1 MADNIE
7 NTYTESPSFVY
18 DGKQYDSKVIANY
31 LEKNASKWIAHSGF
45 SGNLEVASS
54 INELISRIQDGDIDS
69 MDESGVVHSNS
80 YFTNNGGYKHLF
92 NFNNEKGIIRT
103 GKKLDSN
110 GVAALFLKEA
120 MSAVDS
126 KSNSN
131 TTTKVQPFS
140 NEFLSKAWVN
150 KYFGGNSPTPTN
162 IISSWY
168 NLDSKNSEGKRGI
181 QNRLMEFSK
190 FLNQYANS
198 SDLLKYD
205 YKDSAYGNAQ
215 VYRDRLKAAAVAAQQ
230 AAADGSEQSFNN
242 FLSLYSQAGGKDADI
257 LFSRTDNV
265 GVEQDIQQGTISDPI
280 ADARKQKIEELR
292 LMGYNENE
300 VAQRIAEWEA
310 NLKKDQQKL
319 RLQYDE
325 DRDWNTYLTGFT
337 PGTDYHYRFVHYNTD
352 SANDENFWGGRYGHG
367 LGDDQNVQSF
377 FKKHANTIK
386 QLEKDMIKGKPLSH
400 EILSDGITKAEAM
413 AAYIAYD
420 SSNPNSADDYITSD
434 DGTLIIKATIQPD
447 GSAYKYNPKTKTL
460 SRMYINPAH
469 PNGALY
475 KYFKEQWL
483 KNRYTNLKEGGVIKA
498 FGGTSVDDLWKTRET
513 EQKKEV
519 ADAADKAGKTV
530 DQYRAG
536 NRHIVQDGKDLFDA
550 FEDQD
555 WFRLGAMGAD
565 IVGLV
570 ASLTGYGDVIN
581 AGTNVVSI
589 GANVAANVLDES
601 MTTSDKWINGATQVG
616 LSAIGLIPGLESL
629 KIIKNASSVAKPVL
643 KTIKGLMTVYGAVDS
658 LQTWGNVWQKIE
670 KGENLT
676 VNDWRDVGR
685 SITFLTNVGKNG
697 IQSAKGKAAL
707 KKAGLTKKN
716 NKVEP
721 KTTSSKDLEQTEGW
735 KDKNWFE
742 KLKARVSNWQNN
754 TRAKQIA
761 SAKNLFSEDQ
771 YKISDPTAYNQFLAK
786 YGLNGQKATATGWD
800 RFFYGTG
807 KYSDIGRIHSRWDI
821 LPTPIGLLPYYSQEE
836 INKFNRNS
844 AEKNLIE
851 SLKNITKAYKDSK
864 NVQNSA
870 LNINT
875 PVTIPKGNRNLD
887 LSESRI
893 IIGDNKHH
901 ILTKSGKALEDD
913 FQLKF
918 PDAKEI
924 NPNLLTRSPNTY
936 KKALFS
942 PSAGMA
948 FAYDNGGKLEIL
960 KAFKEGGI
968 LKFQNPAGS
977 LPETFFDYINDWKK
991 GAIFDYNTRYRNDV
1005 NKSDN
1010 KLTHIKREHYGTDN
1024 IASGNDKYDPVYG
1037 GNIAEQN
1044 DYNKWFYKQLLT
1056 NKDLAKQWAWD
1067 YLNGHNEITTH
1078 GQNWF
1083 GKTSDGKYDINQFNY
1098 NNFIKSENLWNDRIN
1113 GEGHDVYGSY
1123 VYYIK
1128 DSNGNKQYVRLKT
1141 GQIPEGWK
1149 SHSKTLMNG
1158 QDIVHEILLTPEG
1171 EQENSNPNNNIPTKN
1186 PSSEKDPNDISNDTE
1201 EVEGEGGLT
1210 EGGSYTN
1217 PYSNIVKQSLSKVN
1231 RYFDKIDPYSI
1242 LRLTGALAH
1251 NNRVNRLNHQKGVSL
1266 VSHTPKHL
1274 NIEEPRSKVDSEM
1287 ADAAKIDAA
1296 AKRTASG
1303 LTDAGLAAAT
1313 MLEGASR
1320 SDDSRQKI
1328 NNYRNDYVQRRID
1341 AQTNQEFAN
1350 VDMRDADRN
1359 ENAMRFTQFRNFL
1372 IDGDMAKLYADW
1384 DKAWNPWLM
1393 EQSYNRKTKLADDKA
1408 AAIYAAELNADTQR
1422 KNYLGDLPSR
1432 LAAAT
1437 YGSKEYNNLR
1447 EELTKRINEYNAGPG
1462 FDAMMDIL
1470 RAKGIDTSKIQ
1481 RPKKQNSI
1489 NFEGVDKVTSNKAT
1503 YSKKGGILNYMKY
1516 LKSGGKTS
1524 KDDGPVKTRSKD
1536 LDRFQKAVKQ
1546 AADSSDKQLARL
1558 AAATLLELKR
1568 SMGK

>member
-80 YFTNNGGYKHLF
+80 DFTNNGGYKHLF
-92 NFNNEKGIIRT
+92 NFNNGKGIIRT

-126 KSNSN
+126 ESNSN
-131 TTTKVQPFS
+131 TTTEVQPFS

-168 NLDSKNSEGKRGI
+168 NLDSKNSDGKRGI

-215 VYRDRLKAAAVAAQQ
+215 VYRDKLKAAAVAAQQ

-265 GVEQDIQQGTISDPI
+265 GAEQDIQQGTISDPI

-292 LMGYNENE
+292 LMGYNESE

-310 NLKKDQQKL
+310 NLKKNQQKL

-352 SANDENFWGGRYGHG
+352 SVNDENFWGGRYGHG

-386 QLEKDMIKGKPLSH
+386 QLEKDMIAGKPLSH

-555 WFRLGAMGAD
+555 WLRLGAMGAD

-570 ASLTGYGDVIN
+570 ASLTGYGDTIN

-589 GANVAANVLDES
+589 GANVAADVLDES

-716 NKVEP
+716 NKSEP
-721 KTTSSKDLEQTEGW
+721 KTTSSKDLEKTEGW

-754 TRAKQIA
+754 TRAKQTA
-761 SAKNLFSEDQ
+761 SAKNLFLEDQ
-771 YKISDPTAYNQFLAK
+771 YEISDPTAYNQFLAK
-786 YGLNGQKATATGWD
+786 YGLNGKPATATGWD

-807 KYSDIGRIHSRWDI
+807 KYSDIGRIHSRWNID
-821 LPTPIGLLPYYSQEE
+821 PEFGHV
-836 INKFNRNS
+836 
-844 AEKNLIE
+844 AANL
-851 SLKNITKAYKDSK
+851 
-864 NVQNSA
+864 A
-870 LNINT
+870 LNGYEGRT
-875 PVTIPKGNRNLD
+875 PLGKQPLTDPYGIRLNSYVNRIRLNRMNFERRKQHLPNPYP
-887 LSESRI
+887 ERI
-893 IIGDNKHH
+893 IPNGVQF
-901 ILTKSGKALEDD
+901 G
-913 FQLKF
+913 FGLKQ
-918 PDAKEI
+918 
-924 NPNLLTRSPNTY
+924 
-936 KKALFS
+936 
-942 PSAGMA
+942 
-948 FAYDNGGKLEIL
+948 GGKLEML

-977 LPETFFDYINDWKK
+977 FPETPFIYINDWRE
-991 GAIFDYNTRYRNDV
+991 GAIFNPSIRYRNDV
-1005 NKSDN
+1005 NESDN
-1010 KLTHIKREHYGTDN
+1010 KLTHIKRENYGTDN

-1037 GNIAEQN
+1037 GKIAEQN
-1044 DYNKWFYKQLLT
+1044 DYNKWFYEQLLT
-1056 NKDLAKQWAWD
+1056 NKDIAKQWAWD
-1067 YLNGHNEITTH
+1067 YLNGHNGITTH
-1078 GQNWF
+1078 GQDWF

-1098 NNFIKSENLWNDRIN
+1098 NNFIKSKNLWGDGIN

-1128 DSNGNKQYVRLKT
+1128 DSNGNKQYVQLKDR
-1141 GQIPEGWK
+1141 QIPVGWK
-1149 SHSKTLMNG
+1149 AFQPTLMNG
-1158 QDIVHEILLTPEG
+1158 QDIVHEILLTPKG
-1171 EQENSNPNNNIPTKN
+1171 EQENSNLNNNIPTEN

-1210 EGGSYTN
+1210 EGGAYTN
-1217 PYSNIVKQSLSKVN
+1217 PYSDIVKQSLSKVN

-1274 NIEEPRSKVDSEM
+1274 NIEEPRSKVDSGM
-1287 ADAAKIDAA
+1287 VDAAKIDAA

-1328 NNYRNDYVQRRID
+1328 NDYRNDYVQRRID

-1393 EQSYNRKTKLADDKA
+1393 EQSHNRKTKLADDKA
-1408 AAIYAAELNADTQR
+1408 AAVYVAELNADTQR
-1422 KNYLGDLPSR
+1422 KNYLGDLPNR

-1437 YGSKEYNNLR
+1437 YGSKEYNKLR
-1447 EELTKRINEYNAGPG
+1447 EELTKRVKEYNAGPG

-1481 RPKKQNSI
+1481 RPKEQNSI
-1489 NFEGVDKVTSNKAT
+1489 DFEGADKVIDNKAT